1 MHKGQSVM
9 LDLSLLLFSVK
20 SENVWSHKYVEP
32 KEKKSGQTRTV
43 GTFGSNFREYHH
55 IQQA

>member
-1 MHKGQSVM
+1 M

-43 GTFGSNFREYHH
+43 GTFGSNFKEYHH